1 MVALDSFYPMTGVT
15 EQLAQ
20 WQKFAPYYFGDGVI
34 ATAGLL
40 NEMVP
45 TQHAPPGMSV
55 DIASGRCFIQ
65 GVFGENG
72 TAKQMTIAAADA
84 TNPRIDRVVLR
95 VDTVAQDMELVV
107 LPGVAAVS
115 PSAPALTRSATQTD
129 YSICQVLVGTTV
141 TSIVTANITDERTFA
156 GPRGI
161 PQRATT
167 VASSGTIQPYG
178 PNLLTEEHLWC
189 KISGTTTI
197 SNIAIGNLPPSS
209 GALLVLEFQS
219 AGCAVNASGNVALVR
234 GYTSGGV
241 VAMLTLMWDAIQ
253 WVELGRS
260 GEQAPA
266 HQYYGNPTGTVAAAT
281 FAAIVAAD
289 LPAYADVTLG
299 SLSQGSGVAYTQTKA
314 RATQHGK
321 LWQGYGQ
328 LAITGTGTA
337 ANTVLLTMPSGV
349 VFNAG
354 SGTPLGNWRL
364 DAASQYVGIIT
375 LNGASS
381 PSVVNFAVPTSPA
394 SFYGTTPTTALANT
408 NTLWFTITGE
418 IQ

>member
-20 WQKFAPYYFGDGVI
+20 WQKFAPNYVGDGVI
-34 ATAGLL
+34 AGTLSGFSVAQHTAP
-40 NEMVP
+40 N
-45 TQHAPPGMSV
+45 MSV
-55 DIASGRCFIQ
+55 DVATGQCFIQ
-65 GVFGENG
+65 GVFGESG
-72 TAKQMTIAAADA
+72 SVKTLTITAADA

-95 VDTVAQDMELVV
+95 CDTVAQDLELLV
-107 LPGVAAVS
+107 LTGVAAVS
-115 PSAPALTRSATQTD
+115 PSAPALIRSATQTD
-129 YSICQVLVGTTV
+129 YSLSQVLVGTTV
-141 TSIVTANITDERTFA
+141 TSIVTANCTDERLYA

-161 PQRATT
+161 PQGPTLASATT
-167 VASSGTIQPYG
+167 LQPYG
-178 PNLLTEEHLWC
+178 PSALTEGHLWC
-189 KISGTTTI
+189 FVTGTTSI
-197 SNIAIGNLPPSS
+197 ANIATGNLPPRA
-209 GALLVLEFQS
+209 GAILILRFLS
-219 AGCAVNASGNVALVR
+219 AGCTVAVGGNISIPRTYISGTITAE
-234 GYTSGGV
+234 
-241 VAMLTLMWDAIQ
+241 LTLLWTGAV
-253 WVELGRS
+253 WTELARS

-314 RATQHGK
+314 RAAQHGK

-349 VFNAG
+349 VFNGG
-354 SGTPLGNWRL
+354 SGTPLGTWRL
-364 DAASQYVGIIT
+364 DAASQFVGVIT
-375 LNGASS
+375 LNGASN

-394 SFYGTTPTTALANT
+394 TFYGTVPTTALANT

-418 IQ
+418 II